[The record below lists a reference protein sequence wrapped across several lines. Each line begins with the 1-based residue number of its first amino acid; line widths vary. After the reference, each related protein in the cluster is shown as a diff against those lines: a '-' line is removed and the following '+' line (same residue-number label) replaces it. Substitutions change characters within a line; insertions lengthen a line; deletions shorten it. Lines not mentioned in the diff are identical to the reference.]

1 MSRKVTK
8 AKGVK
13 QAKSRVREAVF
24 KSSETGKNRRKQLR
38 PMKKGYSDKGKE
50 KKRKG
55 LLLFSRCMLG
65 ALYHNTYFNN
75 CTSIIISLF

>member
-24 KSSETGKNRRKQLR
+24 KSSETGKNRRKELR

-50 KKRKG
+50 KKEKVYSY
-55 LLLFSRCMLG
+55 LAG
-65 ALYHNTYFNN
+65 ACWELYTIIH
-75 CTSIIISLF
+75 TSIIVLV